1 MNAWERL
8 INLDQSKMQDPKN
21 NYFGQKY
28 PGTTNEKKKTIFNA
42 LQNAAGSLPQ
52 SLFPPISINKPVDNY
67 QIPTVSNTKY
77 RVGDAKPAIATIPGE
92 MRPDPRSKVGDRI
105 GNKLVVANPF
115 RLTTPAKGDSWDLS
129 GFDTLN
135 KQYGKRNYA
144 VTPIGLAQQQQTTK
158 WPAPLSSRR
167 ADKTVPGVN
176 LAINKQKTLQNSEPK
191 GNELGTTESRFGRKA
206 VPQFQNNEY
215 AGVVTDLRRNP
226 QNKKSQSS
234 WFLKSQDVA
243 TPGRWDCNRYIKAV
257 EDISW
262 IGDPSLPRT
271 LPTNSSERKVL
282 TSPAGSI
289 SSLRSGSGI
298 PTRRAMS
305 PDRQAVMYYKDKG
318 PTSLNPE
325 ARKILEEYRTGM
337 QYETDVRPETKE
349 QLRGGVKAVNPA
361 TGGDWTQNPVKGK
374 RIPYAFENNPN
385 YGKEVGGTN
394 YEVGVDMLYK
404 TGDQTYDVR
413 RVYGTD
419 AAGVTTKNPDAR
431 FFNEQQEDKRLGTAI
446 SEAMDASKTPLISG
460 KTLNSMV
467 EQKLARKATPA
478 DMTATGPSGRL
489 KYENKRGKLNIGG
502 VRTDLQGFIR
512 GTKDPDT
519 GDYSKIPVYIYR
531 GENEKD
537 PAKRLYR
544 KGVPTNR
551 NLDEM
556 RRILADPRRETS
568 VHQLI
573 TNASRERGKPVER
586 GFAPFLNREDVYGKV
601 EGIRKGYENPTKLT
615 LPPKGPRN
623 PYGVTEAQLTRDYN
637 EAINILQSQHK
648 ADNRFPMTSQH
659 SLAES
664 YRRVLASA
672 AASGAMV
679 GAPSQA
685 VSDYMRSS
693 NLQRVVEAGGRQ
705 LRHAMIQAKAQGQ
718 VFNTDQLIAASN
730 AIGAR
735 IGVSGNAIINAATAN
750 VAMGPNREVNMFQE
764 PYGYDPLLPK
774 NQQGPTPFTNKKQ
787 LRDREALAALLSRDQ
802 NLLDDEEIALRDSI
816 VNKVRNKPLDE
827 SEIYALSYEDR
838 GTSEDGV
845 KGYRVIDDDEYR
857 KAIAASPDLYLDVDN
872 IARRAPQAPV
882 TQDNFLRTSV
892 GGPTVLT
899 TGDVPAQ
906 AAALRARYNADPRV
920 ALGQEAHNDSRV
932 LQAGVDGASLN
943 APAKQTAPVPYMDY
957 RNVAAALGAGN
968 EGNIS
973 DEAFLR
979 QRRAEAIIA
988 QRIAARNRMRV

>member
-1 MNAWERL
+1 M
-8 INLDQSKMQDPKN
+8 
-21 NYFGQKY
+21 
-28 PGTTNEKKKTIFNA
+28 
-42 LQNAAGSLPQ
+42 
-52 SLFPPISINKPVDNY
+52 
-67 QIPTVSNTKY
+67 Y
-77 RVGDAKPAIATIPGE
+77 RND
-92 MRPDPRSKVGDRI
+92 
-105 GNKLVVANPF
+105 
-115 RLTTPAKGDSWDLS
+115 
-129 GFDTLN
+129 
-135 KQYGKRNYA
+135 
-144 VTPIGLAQQQQTTK
+144 
-158 WPAPLSSRR
+158 
-167 ADKTVPGVN
+167 
-176 LAINKQKTLQNSEPK
+176 
-191 GNELGTTESRFGRKA
+191 
-206 VPQFQNNEY
+206 
-215 AGVVTDLRRNP
+215 
-226 QNKKSQSS
+226 
-234 WFLKSQDVA
+234 
-243 TPGRWDCNRYIKAV
+243 
-257 EDISW
+257 
-262 IGDPSLPRT
+262 
-271 LPTNSSERKVL
+271 
-282 TSPAGSI
+282 
-289 SSLRSGSGI
+289 
-298 PTRRAMS
+298 
-305 PDRQAVMYYKDKG
+305 
-318 PTSLNPE
+318 
-325 ARKILEEYRTGM
+325 
-337 QYETDVRPETKE
+337 
-349 QLRGGVKAVNPA
+349 
-361 TGGDWTQNPVKGK
+361 
-374 RIPYAFENNPN
+374 
-385 YGKEVGGTN
+385 
-394 YEVGVDMLYK
+394 
-404 TGDQTYDVR
+404 
-413 RVYGTD
+413 
-419 AAGVTTKNPDAR
+419 
-431 FFNEQQEDKRLGTAI
+431 
-446 SEAMDASKTPLISG
+446 
-460 KTLNSMV
+460 
-467 EQKLARKATPA
+467 
-478 DMTATGPSGRL
+478 
-489 KYENKRGKLNIGG
+489 
-502 VRTDLQGFIR
+502 
-512 GTKDPDT
+512 
-519 GDYSKIPVYIYR
+519 
-531 GENEKD
+531 KD

-544 KGVPTNR
+544 QGVPTNR
-551 NLDEM
+551 DLDEM

-568 VHQLI
+568 VNQLI

-586 GFAPFLNREDVYGKV
+586 GFIPFLNREDVYGKV
-601 EGIRKGYENPTKLT
+601 GGIRKGYENPTKFA
-615 LPPKGPRN
+615 LPPKGPQN
-623 PYGVTEAQLTRDYN
+623 PYGVTEAQLTRDFS
-637 EAINILQSQHK
+637 EAIGILQTQHR

-730 AIGAR
+730 AIGSR

-816 VNKVRNKPLDE
+816 VKKVRNKPLDE

-920 ALGQEAHNDSRV
+920 TLGQEAHNDPRV

>member
-21 NYFGQKY
+21 TYFGQKY

-52 SLFPPISINKPVDNY
+52 SLFPPITINKPVDNY
-67 QIPTVSNTKY
+67 QIPTVSNTQY
-77 RVGDAKPAIATIPGE
+77 SPAKKIAAIATSPGE
-92 MRPDPRSKVGDRI
+92 MRPTAKVALPVGKIVVPEMQRI
-105 GNKLVVANPF
+105 TQKNATNLKATGRL

-144 VTPIGLAQQQQTTK
+144 VTPVGLAQQQQTTK
-158 WPAPLSSRR
+158 WPASLSSRR
-167 ADKTVPGVN
+167 GDRAVPGVN
-176 LAINKQKTLQNSEPK
+176 LAINKQKTLQNSEQK
-191 GNELGTTESRFGRKA
+191 GNELGTTESRFGRKV
-206 VPQFQNNEY
+206 VPQFENYEY
-215 AGVVTDLRRNP
+215 KGAVTDSRKKP
-226 QNKKSQSS
+226 QTS
-234 WFLKSQDVA
+234 WFKRSKDDA
-243 TPGRWDCNRYIKAV
+243 TPGRWDGNQYIKAV
-257 EDISW
+257 ED
-262 IGDPSLPRT
+262 T
-271 LPTNSSERKVL
+271 VERKVL

-289 SSLRSGSGI
+289 SSRRSRSGM
-298 PTRRAMS
+298 PA
-305 PDRQAVMYYKDKG
+305 QG

-361 TGGDWTQNPVKGK
+361 TGGDWTQNPVKGR
-374 RIPYAFENNPN
+374 RIPYPFENNPN

-419 AAGVTTKNPDAR
+419 AAGVRTKDPDAR
-431 FFNEQQEDKRLGTAI
+431 FFNEQQEDKRLGTAAT
-446 SEAMDASKTPLISG
+446 EAMDATKTPLISG
-460 KTLNSMV
+460 KTLGEMK
-467 EQKLARKATPA
+467 EQGLARLATPA

-502 VRTDLQGFIR
+502 VRTDLKGFLR
-512 GTKDPDT
+512 GAKDPDT
-519 GDYSKIPVYIYR
+519 GNYSKIPVYLYR

-544 KGVPTNR
+544 QGVPTNR
-551 NLDEM
+551 DLDEM

-568 VHQLI
+568 VNQLI

-586 GFAPFLNREDVYGKV
+586 GFTPFLNREDVYDKV
-601 EGIRKGYENPTKLT
+601 GGIRKGYENPIKFP
-615 LPPKGPRN
+615 LPPKGPQN
-623 PYGVTEAQLTRDYN
+623 PYGVTEAQLTRDYS
-637 EAINILQSQHK
+637 EAIRILQTQHR
-648 ADNRFPMTSQH
+648 ADNKFPMTSQH

-705 LRHAMIQAKAQGQ
+705 LRHAMIQAKAQGR
-718 VFNTDQLIAASN
+718 VFNTEQLIAASN
-730 AIGAR
+730 AIGSR

-750 VAMGPNREVNMFQE
+750 VAMGPNREVNLFQE

-816 VNKVRNKPLDE
+816 VSKVRNKPLDE

>member
-21 NYFGQKY
+21 TYFGQKY

-52 SLFPPISINKPVDNY
+52 SLFPPITINKPVDNY
-67 QIPTVSNTKY
+67 QIPTVSNTQY
-77 RVGDAKPAIATIPGE
+77 SPAKKIAAIATSPGE
-92 MRPDPRSKVGDRI
+92 MRPTAKVALPVGKIVVPEMQRI
-105 GNKLVVANPF
+105 TQNNATNLKATGNL

-135 KQYGKRNYA
+135 KQYGKQNYA
-144 VTPIGLAQQQQTTK
+144 VTPIGLAQQQQTTR
-158 WPAPLSSRR
+158 WPASLSSRR
-167 ADKTVPGVN
+167 TDKTVPGVN
-176 LAINKQKTLQNSEPK
+176 LAINKQKTLQNSEQK

-215 AGVVTDLRRNP
+215 AGAVTDLRRNP

-234 WFLKSQDVA
+234 WFKRSQDVA
-243 TPGRWDCNRYIKAV
+243 TAGRWDGNQYIKAV
-257 EDISW
+257 ED
-262 IGDPSLPRT
+262 T
-271 LPTNSSERKVL
+271 VERKVL

-289 SSLRSGSGI
+289 SSQRSGSGI
-298 PTRRAMS
+298 STRRAIS
-305 PDRQAVMYYKDKG
+305 PDRQAVTFYKDQG

-361 TGGDWTQNPVKGK
+361 TGGDWTQNPVKGR
-374 RIPYAFENNPN
+374 RIPYPFENNPN

-404 TGDQTYDVR
+404 TGDQTWDVR

-419 AAGVTTKNPDAR
+419 AAGVKTKDPDAR
-431 FFNEQQEDKRLGTAI
+431 FFSEQQEDKRLGTAAT
-446 SEAMDASKTPLISG
+446 EAMDETKTTLISG
-460 KTLNSMV
+460 KTLRDMKA
-467 EQKLARKATPA
+467 QGLARLATPA
-478 DMTATGPSGRL
+478 DMKDTGPSGRL
-489 KYENKRGKLNIGG
+489 KYENKRGQLNIGG
-502 VRTDLQGFIR
+502 VQTDLQGFIR

-519 GDYSKIPVYIYR
+519 GNYSKIPVYLYR
-531 GENEKD
+531 NDKD

-544 KGVPTNR
+544 REVPTNR

-568 VHQLI
+568 VNQLI

-586 GFAPFLNREDVYGKV
+586 GFTPFLNREDVYGKV
-601 EGIRKGYENPTKLT
+601 GGIRKGYENPTNFA
-615 LPPKGPRN
+615 LPPKGPQN
-623 PYGVTEAQLTRDYN
+623 PYGVTEAQLTRDFS
-637 EAINILQSQHK
+637 EAIGILQTQHR

-730 AIGAR
+730 AIGSR
-735 IGVSGNAIINAATAN
+735 IGVSGNTIINAATAN

-774 NQQGPTPFTNKKQ
+774 DQQGPTPFTNKKQ

-802 NLLDDEEIALRDSI
+802 NLLDDEEIAVRDSI

-892 GGPTVLT
+892 GGPTILT

-920 ALGQEAHNDSRV
+920 ILGQEAHNDPRV

>member
-135 KQYGKRNYA
+135 TQYGKRNYA
-144 VTPIGLAQQQQTTK
+144 VTPIGLAQQQQTTI

-167 ADKTVPGVN
+167 AYKTVPGVN

-243 TPGRWDCNRYIKAV
+243 TPGRWDGNRYIKAV
-257 EDISW
+257 EDVSW

-271 LPTNSSERKVL
+271 LPTNSSESKVL

-519 GDYSKIPVYIYR
+519 GDYSKIPVYLYR
-531 GENEKD
+531 NDTD
-537 PAKRLYR
+537 PGKRLYR

-685 VSDYMRSS
+685 VSAYMSSS

-802 NLLDDEEIALRDSI
+802 NLLDDEELALRDSI

>member
-52 SLFPPISINKPVDNY
+52 SLFPPITINKPVDNY

-243 TPGRWDCNRYIKAV
+243 TPGRWDGNRYIKAV

-519 GDYSKIPVYIYR
+519 GDYSKIPVYLYR
-531 GENEKD
+531 NDTD
-537 PAKRLYR
+537 PGKRLYR

-802 NLLDDEEIALRDSI
+802 NLLDDEELALRDSI

>member
-21 NYFGQKY
+21 TYFGQKY

-52 SLFPPISINKPVDNY
+52 SLFPPITINKPVDSY
-67 QIPTVSNTKY
+67 QIPTVSNTQY
-77 RVGDAKPAIATIPGE
+77 APAKKIAAIATSPGQ
-92 MRPDPRSKVGDRI
+92 MRPTAKVALPI
-105 GNKLVVANPF
+105 GKIVVPEMQQVTQKNATNLKATGNL

-144 VTPIGLAQQQQTTK
+144 VTPIGLVQQQQTTK
-158 WPAPLSSRR
+158 WPASLSSRR
-167 ADKTVPGVN
+167 TDKTVPGVN
-176 LAINKQKTLQNSEPK
+176 LAINKQKTLQNSEQK

-206 VPQFQNNEY
+206 VPQFANYEY
-215 AGVVTDLRRNP
+215 KGAVTDLRKNP

-234 WFLKSQDVA
+234 WFKRTQDVA
-243 TPGRWDCNRYIKAV
+243 TPGRWDGNQYIKAV
-257 EDISW
+257 ED
-262 IGDPSLPRT
+262 T
-271 LPTNSSERKVL
+271 VERKVL

-289 SSLRSGSGI
+289 SSQRSRSGI
-298 PTRRAMS
+298 PAQR
-305 PDRQAVMYYKDKG
+305 

-325 ARKILEEYRTGM
+325 AKKILEEYRTGM

-349 QLRGGVKAVNPA
+349 QLRGGVKAINPA

-374 RIPYAFENNPN
+374 RIPYLFENSPN

-419 AAGVTTKNPDAR
+419 AAGVKTKNLDAR
-431 FFNEQQEDKRLGTAI
+431 FFSEQQEDKRLGTAAT
-446 SEAMDASKTPLISG
+446 EAMDATKTPLISG

-478 DMTATGPSGRL
+478 DMTATGPSGKL
-489 KYENKRGKLNIGG
+489 KYENNRGQLNIGG

-531 GENEKD
+531 NDKD

-544 KGVPTNR
+544 QGVPTNR
-551 NLDEM
+551 DLDEM

-568 VHQLI
+568 VNQLI

-586 GFAPFLNREDVYGKV
+586 GFTPFLNREDVYGKV
-601 EGIRKGYENPTKLT
+601 GGIRKGYENPTKFA
-615 LPPKGPRN
+615 LPPKGPQN
-623 PYGVTEAQLTRDYN
+623 PYGVTEAQLTRDYS
-637 EAINILQSQHK
+637 EAIGILQTQHR

-693 NLQRVVEAGGRQ
+693 NVQRVVEAGGRQ

-730 AIGAR
+730 AIGSK

-774 NQQGPTPFTNKKQ
+774 NQQGSTPFTNKKQ

-802 NLLDDEEIALRDSI
+802 NLLDDEEIAVRDSI

-857 KAIAASPDLYLDVDN
+857 KAIAASPDIYLDVDN
-872 IARRAPQAPV
+872 IARRSPQAPV

-892 GGPTVLT
+892 GGPTILT
-899 TGDVPAQ
+899 TGDIPAQ
-906 AAALRARYNADPRV
+906 AAALRARYNADPRIT
-920 ALGQEAHNDSRV
+920 LGQEAHNDPRV

>member
-21 NYFGQKY
+21 TYFGQKY

-52 SLFPPISINKPVDNY
+52 SLFPPITINKPVDNY
-67 QIPTVSNTKY
+67 QIPTVSNTQY
-77 RVGDAKPAIATIPGE
+77 SPAKKIAAIATSPGE
-92 MRPDPRSKVGDRI
+92 MRPTAKVALPVGKIVVPEMQRI
-105 GNKLVVANPF
+105 TQNNATNLKATGNL

-135 KQYGKRNYA
+135 KQYGKQNYA
-144 VTPIGLAQQQQTTK
+144 VTPIGLAQQQQTTR
-158 WPAPLSSRR
+158 WPASLSSRR
-167 ADKTVPGVN
+167 TDKTVPGVN
-176 LAINKQKTLQNSEPK
+176 LAINKQKTLQNSEQK

-215 AGVVTDLRRNP
+215 AGAVTDLRRNP

-234 WFLKSQDVA
+234 WFKRSQDVA
-243 TPGRWDCNRYIKAV
+243 TAGRWDGNQYIKAV
-257 EDISW
+257 ED
-262 IGDPSLPRT
+262 T
-271 LPTNSSERKVL
+271 VERKVL

-289 SSLRSGSGI
+289 SSQRSGSGI
-298 PTRRAMS
+298 STRRAIS
-305 PDRQAVMYYKDKG
+305 PDRQAVTFYKDQG

-325 ARKILEEYRTGM
+325 AKKILEEYRTGM

-361 TGGDWTQNPVKGK
+361 TGGDWTQNPVKGR
-374 RIPYAFENNPN
+374 RIPYPFENNPN

-404 TGDQTYDVR
+404 TGDQTWDVR

-419 AAGVTTKNPDAR
+419 AAGVKTKDPDAR
-431 FFNEQQEDKRLGTAI
+431 FFSEQQEDKRLGTAAT
-446 SEAMDASKTPLISG
+446 EAMDETKTTLISG
-460 KTLNSMV
+460 KTLRDMKA
-467 EQKLARKATPA
+467 QGLARLATPA
-478 DMTATGPSGRL
+478 DMKDIGPSGRL
-489 KYENKRGKLNIGG
+489 KYENKRGQLNIGG
-502 VRTDLQGFIR
+502 VQTDLQGFIR

-519 GDYSKIPVYIYR
+519 GNYSKIPVYLYR
-531 GENEKD
+531 NDKD

-544 KGVPTNR
+544 REVPTNR

-568 VHQLI
+568 VNQLI

-586 GFAPFLNREDVYGKV
+586 GFTPFLNREDVYGKV
-601 EGIRKGYENPTKLT
+601 GGIRKGYENPTNFA
-615 LPPKGPRN
+615 LPPKGPQN
-623 PYGVTEAQLTRDYN
+623 PYGVTEAQLTRDFS
-637 EAINILQSQHK
+637 EAIGILQTQHR

-730 AIGAR
+730 AIGSR
-735 IGVSGNAIINAATAN
+735 IGVSGNTIINAATAN

-774 NQQGPTPFTNKKQ
+774 DQQGPTPFTNKKQ

-802 NLLDDEEIALRDSI
+802 NLLDDEEIAVRDSI

-892 GGPTVLT
+892 GGPTILT

-920 ALGQEAHNDSRV
+920 ILGQEAHNDPRV